1 MQLKA
6 FDYQPDFKRTVLKN
20 GVRIVTEHHPSSR
33 GVAVGYFID
42 SGTRDE
48 PTHLNGAAHFIEHL
62 VFKGTKKRNAFQ
74 IASALEEVGGDLNA
88 YTSREYTCFHSV
100 SLKEHLSLS
109 LDILTDLIC
118 DANFSAEDY
127 FKELQVILQEID
139 TSADQLEDYIF
150 DMYFESAYKKQS
162 LGTPI
167 LGTRKSLESMKR
179 LNLQKFYKDLYRG
192 KNLIVSVAGRV
203 DHDEVVREISTRL
216 GEKSAN
222 SLRPERKAN
231 IFKPFKK
238 MVEKPAEQAHV
249 LVGWPSCA
257 ITEKYRFEAY
267 IVNSILGGGMTS
279 RLYQSIR
286 EDKGWAYSVYSFLQ
300 AFTDTGCLSVYV
312 GTSRDR
318 VKDVLE
324 MTRKELSK
332 MIDKGIGK
340 KELDSFKTQVLGQI
354 LLGADDMDNRMTS
367 IAVNE
372 MLFQEYRSVE
382 RVIEDIQKVST
393 ESIRKYLD
401 RYLARENFGVLLM
414 GDVMTQKI
422 EKALEKF

>member
-6 FDYQPDFKRTVLKN
+6 FDYQPDFKKTVLKN

-42 SGTRDE
+42 SGSRDE
-48 PTHLNGAAHFIEHL
+48 PDSLQGAAHFIEHM

-100 SLKEHLSLS
+100 SLNEHLKLS

-118 DANFSAEDY
+118 DAEFMAEDY
-127 FKELQVILQEID
+127 DKERQVVMQEID

-150 DMYFESAYKKQS
+150 DLYAESCYKKQS

-167 LGTRKSLESMKR
+167 LGTRKSLEGMKR
-179 LNLQKFYKDLYRG
+179 AKLQKFYRDLYRG

-203 DHDEVVREISTRL
+203 DHDEVVREVSARL
-216 GEKSAN
+216 GEKPAM
-222 SLRPERKAN
+222 SLRPDRKVN
-231 IFKPFKK
+231 TFKNFKK
-238 MVEKPAEQAHV
+238 MVEKPSEQAHI

-267 IVNSILGGGMTS
+267 ILNCILGGGMTS

-300 AFTDTGCLSVYV
+300 AFTDTGNLSVYV

-324 MTRKELSK
+324 MMRKEISK
-332 MIDKGIGK
+332 LIDKGVSK
-340 KELDSFKTQVLGQI
+340 KELESFKTQVLGQI
-354 LLGADDMDNRMTS
+354 ILGTDDMDNRMTS

-382 RVIEDIQKVST
+382 RVIGDVQKVTT
-393 ESIRKYLD
+393 ETVRKYLD
-401 RYLARENFGVLLM
+401 RYLARENFGILLM
-414 GDVMTQKI
+414 GDIMTQKI
-422 EKALEKF
+422 EKALSKF